1 MNRASDLWCLTQHFS
16 RQQNIEKYIL
26 TNSRLSNQTVESL
39 NILKMTIFTCTL
51 FHLRNANVAFGSA
64 NRTGIV
70 YSYLPGTGDTLIN
83 KGVLPGRGLS
93 IALRWADPC
102 DRLKCR
108 WLGCVISWWGGLRSR
123 YPLQNKSMEEP
134 RCYSCTIPWHLTSLL
149 AYLHIFVPKFW
160 ISRFIVKDNMSR
172 VH

>member
-1 MNRASDLWCLTQHFS
+1 MRIQYFCLSEKLKKMNRASDLWCLTQHFS

-51 FHLRNANVAFGSA
+51 FHLRNASVAFGSA
-64 NRTGIV
+64 TRTGIV

-123 YPLQNKSMEEP
+123 YPLLKQINGI
-134 RCYSCTIPWHLTSLL
+134 THLILTSIPEL
-149 AYLHIFVPKFW
+149 
-160 ISRFIVKDNMSR
+160 
-172 VH
+172 